1 MFYFIQ
7 LFAFGL
13 LLGVPMKSAGLK
25 CYYNNNGC
33 DLLEIENN
41 IKVIITCILVPM
53 GETRDD
59 PPVECQEQT
68 RLDKPYCVWSIEG
81 RTHFVIIITK
91 EKKLPRASIY

>member
-33 DLLEIENN
+33 DLIENN
-41 IKVIITCILVPM
+41 ISFYKFQSYFLRRSFVNDERIYYYESEVKGIL
-53 GETRDD
+53 
-59 PPVECQEQT
+59 C
-68 RLDKPYCVWSIEG
+68 
-81 RTHFVIIITK
+81 
-91 EKKLPRASIY
+91 A